1 MEQFVSSWSNNL
13 QQLRGRVKIQLSH
26 EWPTCH
32 NRMAQ
37 HQGPWVSLEYTVK
50 TVRISNT
57 WSNTEFYRFCCAC
70 SSLPAQIWTGL
81 SLSLELQLFMN
92 PIKIN
97 FWWNC
102 LTRYS
107 RWSCCL
113 FGFVLHSSLLY
124 EPTAVSRCRSCHAGR
139 TSACSWSARNYL
151 TQRPNN
157 VWSCDQFSR
166 LSALWTAWTRSRG
179 GLVFENT
186 QKALRNTVYT
196 AYTVYIYIWY
206 VLWFV
211 HIGLHWYTVGM

>member
-1 MEQFVSSWSNNL
+1 ML
-13 QQLRGRVKIQLSH
+13 KQL
-26 EWPTCH
+26 
-32 NRMAQ
+32 
-37 HQGPWVSLEYTVK
+37 
-50 TVRISNT
+50 NT
-57 WSNTEFYRFCCAC
+57 WRHRVLALWLVGRSVGWLAGWLVGWLVGWFCCAC
-70 SSLPAQIWTGL
+70 SSLPTQIWTGL

-139 TSACSWSARNYL
+139 TSASSWSARNYL
-151 TQRPNN
+151 TQRPKN

-179 GLVFENT
+179 SLVFENT

-196 AYTVYIYIWY
+196 AYTVYIYMICIMICTHRPALIYCWD
-206 VLWFV
+206 VAKEDGV
-211 HIGLHWYTVGM
+211 STHANPGAS